1 MDIGTGSGA
10 IAISLALERPGVRI
24 VATDVSAPALALAR
38 DNIARAARSGRVDVS
53 LVQGDMFE
61 PFGSWLHQCGLV
73 VCNPPYVAADAI
85 ERLAPEVREWE
96 PRLALDGGLDG
107 LDLYRRLATM
117 APAVLRPDAW
127 IVVELGA
134 GQRPAVEALFTETG
148 AYEDVVTIRDH
159 AGIERG
165 LGLRRGQSRGWTA
178 H

>member
-1 MDIGTGSGA
+1 
-10 IAISLALERPGVRI
+10 
-24 VATDVSAPALALAR
+24 
-38 DNIARAARSGRVDVS
+38 
-53 LVQGDMFE
+53 
-61 PFGSWLHQCGLV
+61 
-73 VCNPPYVAADAI
+73 
-85 ERLAPEVREWE
+85 VREWE